1 MTERT
6 TAERPIR
13 GSLAFR
19 RTVRPWYLLAI
30 VAGAAAVVFLA
41 RLMQP
46 PTTVDQLTVK
56 NPTKFDIAV
65 AVNGGGDEGWM
76 PVGSVRR
83 ATTATFKDVVDQGDT
98 WTFQLSAQGKDGGEV
113 EISKADLAKA
123 GWHFEI
129 PQSVSDKLLAE
140 GAEFPP

>member
-13 GSLAFR
+13 GSLAFSR
-19 RTVRPWYLLAI
+19 RVRPWYLIAI
-30 VAGAAAVVFLA
+30 VAGAAAVVLLA
-41 RLMQP
+41 RLVQP
-46 PTTVDQLTVK
+46 PSTIDRLTVK
-56 NPTKFDIAV
+56 NPTKFDVAV
-65 AVNGGGDEGWM
+65 AVDGGGDEGWM

-83 ATTATFKDVVDQGDT
+83 ASTATFEDVVDQGGT
-98 WTFQLSAQGKDGGEV
+98 WRFQLSAQGKDGGEV
-113 EISKADLAKA
+113 QISKADLEKA

-129 PQSVSDKLLAE
+129 PESVSDKLLSE

>member
-13 GSLAFR
+13 GSLAFSR
-19 RTVRPWYLLAI
+19 RVRPWYLIAI
-30 VAGAAAVVFLA
+30 VAGAVAVVFLA

-46 PTTVDQLTVK
+46 PSTINQLTVK

-83 ATTATFKDVVDQGDT
+83 ASTATFRDVVDQGGS
-98 WTFQLSAQGKDGGEV
+98 WTFRLSAQGKDGGEV

-129 PQSVSDKLLAE
+129 PQSVSDELLAE